1 MFGQTFDPG
10 DLATIAVLIVL
21 EGVLSIDNALVLG
34 VLAGRLEG
42 RDRYRALSYGLLCA
56 FVLRVIVIA
65 AAVYLL
71 HWSLLKLLGGAYL
84 LWVAARHFL
93 FSSPNPAAG
102 PGAASTPQGFWRTV
116 AAIELTDL
124 VFAVDSI
131 LAAVALVGPAPPQT
145 PSDALHPKLWV
156 IVTGG
161 MLGVILMRFAA
172 ALFIFL
178 LERLPRLNRSAYL
191 LVALIGLKLMVD
203 WGANSAAHPRRV
215 DFQAASSPAF
225 WIFWALIVIC
235 LGVGF
240 IPLSGARRAQTWQAG
255 KKPTQ

>member
-34 VLAGRLEG
+34 VLAGRLQG
-42 RDRYRALSYGLLCA
+42 RDRFRALTYGLLGA
-56 FVLRVIVIA
+56 FLLRVIVIA
-65 AAVYLL
+65 TAVYLL

-84 LWVAARHFL
+84 LWVGAKYFL
-93 FSSPNPAAG
+93 FQSRRSATDRRPSSAPE
-102 PGAASTPQGFWRTV
+102 GFWRTV

-172 ALFIFL
+172 ALFIYL
-178 LERLPRLNRSAYL
+178 LERLPRLGRSAYL
-191 LVALIGLKLMVD
+191 LVVLIGLKLIAD
-203 WGANSAAHPRRV
+203 WGANTAAHPRRI
-215 DFQAASSPAF
+215 DFQDAASPAF
-225 WIFWALIVIC
+225 WIFWALVVIC

-240 IPLSGARRAQTWQAG
+240 IPLSDRRRVRTWQAG
-255 KKPTQ
+255 EKPGQ